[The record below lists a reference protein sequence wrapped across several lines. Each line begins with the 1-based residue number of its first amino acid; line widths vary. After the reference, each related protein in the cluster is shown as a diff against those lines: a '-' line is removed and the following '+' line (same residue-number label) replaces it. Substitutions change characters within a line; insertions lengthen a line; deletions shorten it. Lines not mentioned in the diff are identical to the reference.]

1 MSNPAP
7 YNNKITLIIK
17 ATLNL
22 MPVWFGLFFLGP
34 VIAEIALL
42 AAHNGV
48 LPDSLNSLISNTYL
62 RATCMAFGGIYG
74 LIAFKT
80 GRWI

>member
-1 MSNPAP
+1 MTS
-7 YNNKITLIIK
+7 IIK

-48 LPDSLNSLISNTYL
+48 LPDSLNSLISNTHL

>member
-1 MSNPAP
+1 M
-7 YNNKITLIIK
+7 TTMIK
-17 ATLNL
+17 TTLNL

-42 AAHNGV
+42 AADKGV
-48 LPDSLNSLISNTYL
+48 LPDSLNSLISNTHL
-62 RATCMAFGGIYG
+62 RIACMAFGGIYG